1 MCAPAFFK
9 EKLFLGK
16 YRGKIK
22 LSLFCRA
29 KDIRGAG
36 AYFEQFLPCLG

>member
-1 MCAPAFFK
+1 MCAPPFYKKNLFFRK
-9 EKLFLGK
+9 YPEKN
-16 YRGKIK
+16 K

>member
-1 MCAPAFFK
+1 MCVPTFYK
-9 EKLFLGK
+9 ENLFYGK
-16 YRGKIK
+16 YRENIK